1 MEKPQ
6 SFYLIPLEES
16 RKPCAVRSGGEK
28 PASVADAG
36 VMVAVS
42 VEAVAVPNHAAV
54 AWFALMWSEMGDQ
67 QISIRLRKRYRNLP
81 VMLD

>member
-6 SFYLIPLEES
+6 SLDLILLEES

-28 PASVADAG
+28 PVTVADAG

-42 VEAVAVPNHAAV
+42 VEAVAVPNHAPV
-54 AWFALMWSEMGDQ
+54 AWFALVWGEMRDQ
-67 QISIRLRKRYRNLP
+67 QISVRLRKRYWNFP